1 MYYGW
6 ENRQISGRG
15 CCSCLSLRKCHNLWM
30 APQQEAVRIIEI
42 PEDSKRDRSLGWYLQ
57 PSWHY
62 CLFSVFVL
70 RASCEMCAAVSRNH
84 RMWQVD
90 SVCACVSSSNLSA
103 WATIEALSAAR
114 LLAARPPG
122 NKTEHMRGAAPRQ
135 TVLMAGERP
144 SNSACHLWPD
154 STWTVQRFVLR
165 SNENT
170 WCYKHSHFL
179 FQNLPSHVIP
189 LLSSRLIFPRSLVVS
204 IKNEQRRLR
213 LVRF

>member
-15 CCSCLSLRKCHNLWM
+15 CVVVYLCEGATTSEWLPSRRQLELLKSPRTAKGTEALDGTCNL
-30 APQQEAVRIIEI
+30 V
-42 PEDSKRDRSLGWYLQ
+42 GTT
-57 PSWHY
+57 

-70 RASCEMCAAVSRNH
+70 RASCELCAAVSRNH

-90 SVCACVSSSNLSA
+90 SVCACVSSSSLSA

-122 NKTEHMRGAAPRQ
+122 SKTEHMRSAAPRQ
-135 TVLMAGERP
+135 AVLMAGERP
-144 SNSACHLWPD
+144 SNSARHLWPD

-170 WCYKHSHFL
+170 WCYMHSHFL

-189 LLSSRLIFPRSLVVS
+189 LMSSRLIFPRSLVVS